1 MGSDNDDIGE
11 EMESIA
17 YKSDSDVS
25 LAQSAIMEGLKVKLH
40 IDPRNMAYMGVS
52 PRAIAYSKLKIIVFL
67 IHMWVKHHQFQDVVK
82 KSWAAFICNGGDPLV
97 LFSEKLKQLKKALI

>member
-82 KSWAAFICNGGDPLV
+82 KVGLL
-97 LFSEKLKQLKKALI
+97 LFVMVVILLFFFRRSSNN